1 MEVIILAGG
10 FGTRLQSVVKDIP
23 KPMADINGYPFL
35 KYVFDYLSKYNITK
49 VILSVGYKQE
59 IIKEYF
65 ETSYKNINIVYSTE
79 NNPLGTGGAI
89 KKALN
94 YCTNS
99 NTIVLNGDTFCNIQ
113 LDEFVNNS
121 IKDSDMSMVIKKMK
135 KFDRYGSVEIKDNK
149 VINFKEKMYYKEAFI
164 NAGIYL
170 IKNKIFDSYTLPT
183 NFSFEEFLEK
193 NIRNLNIYS
202 YKEEDNY
209 FIDIGIP
216 ADYEKAKNDFKDIF

>member
-89 KKALN
+89 KKHWIIAQ
-94 YCTNS
+94 
-99 NTIVLNGDTFCNIQ
+99 IVIQ
-113 LDEFVNNS
+113 
-121 IKDSDMSMVIKKMK
+121 
-135 KFDRYGSVEIKDNK
+135 
-149 VINFKEKMYYKEAFI
+149 
-164 NAGIYL
+164 
-170 IKNKIFDSYTLPT
+170 
-183 NFSFEEFLEK
+183 
-193 NIRNLNIYS
+193 
-202 YKEEDNY
+202 
-209 FIDIGIP
+209 
-216 ADYEKAKNDFKDIF
+216 